1 MTAPRS
7 YLTDDQ
13 KSFFDKYGDD
23 IFYGLLI
30 FPLFGSVI
38 VALASYFRHSG
49 RTRRL
54 RLLQRLL
61 DLVRKAHAA
70 PSLETLDQ
78 MQVDVDNLVVAVIH
92 QGEHQEYAQTE
103 QMSFSLALD
112 QVRFAIA
119 ARRAALLDHAGT
131 DTKTPRAIAAAI

>member
-1 MTAPRS
+1 MQFKT
-7 YLTDDQ
+7 Q
-13 KSFFDKYGDD
+13 
-23 IFYGLLI
+23 
-30 FPLFGSVI
+30 
-38 VALASYFRHSG
+38 
-49 RTRRL
+49 
-54 RLLQRLL
+54 
-61 DLVRKAHAA
+61 AA
-70 PSLETLDQ
+70 AAACKTPSLAALDQ

-92 QGEHQEYAQTE
+92 QSEHEEYDQAV

>member
-1 MTAPRS
+1 
-7 YLTDDQ
+7 
-13 KSFFDKYGDD
+13 
-23 IFYGLLI
+23 
-30 FPLFGSVI
+30 
-38 VALASYFRHSG
+38 
-49 RTRRL
+49 
-54 RLLQRLL
+54 LQRLL

-70 PSLETLDQ
+70 PSLEALDQ
-78 MQVDVDNLVVAVIH
+78 MQTDVDNLVVAVIH
-92 QGEHQEYAQTE
+92 QGEHEEYDPNA

>member
-1 MTAPRS
+1 VVHPGALA
-7 YLTDDQ
+7 YLGDDQ

-30 FPLFGSVI
+30 FPIFGSAIAGV
-38 VALASYFRHSG
+38 ASYFRNNG

-70 PSLETLDQ
+70 STLEALDQ
-78 MQVDVDNLVVAVIH
+78 MQVEVDHLVVAIIH
-92 QGEHQEYAQTE
+92 QAEHEEYDQTV

-119 ARRAALLDHAGT
+119 ARRAFLLGDGSQSKVGT
-131 DTKTPRAIAAAI
+131 KAAAA